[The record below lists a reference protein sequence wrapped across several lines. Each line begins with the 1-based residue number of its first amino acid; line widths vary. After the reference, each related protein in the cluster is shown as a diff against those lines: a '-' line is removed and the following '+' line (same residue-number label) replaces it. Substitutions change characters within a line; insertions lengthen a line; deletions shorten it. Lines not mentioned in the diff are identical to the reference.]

1 MILMI
6 SLFLVHVGDSKGLI
20 IISLLIAFVVIFY
33 KNVKGQS
40 LFLVH
45 FGDSKVLIIIS
56 LFIAF
61 VLIFCKNIKVKVN
74 KSQLNFDFNL
84 SEFEF
89 KVYF

>member
-1 MILMI
+1 
-6 SLFLVHVGDSKGLI
+6 
-20 IISLLIAFVVIFY
+20 
-33 KNVKGQS
+33 
-40 LFLVH
+40 
-45 FGDSKVLIIIS
+45 VLIIIS

>member
-6 SLFLVHVGDSKGLI
+6 SLFLVHV
-20 IISLLIAFVVIFY
+20 
-33 KNVKGQS
+33 
-40 LFLVH
+40 
-45 FGDSKVLIIIS
+45 GDSKVLIIIS